1 MDNHLCVA
9 SVFLFMAPRAG
20 SSKSPG
26 LNVFATTVV
35 VYGLFQFNDGPK
47 LEKVKGHL
55 VRWTK
60 GVKAFDGLSRF
71 LI

>member
-1 MDNHLCVA
+1 MRGIRVSFHGTE
-9 SVFLFMAPRAG
+9 SWLFEE
-20 SSKSPG
+20 SWT

-47 LEKVKGHL
+47 LEKVEGHL